1 MVEGCD
7 CGGSGIVEKDG
18 KLYECVCALLKRRA
32 ASMPPFIRTASL
44 QLGHTSHKLQDQI
57 KKSLFILVT
66 WPDMKA
72 VIKAV
77 MIRHMN
83 LFVRITSD
91 NDILHAYVGAMSKKN
106 KGDNEATFETVGDF
120 VGPPD
125 LVVIRLNA
133 LTRPNKAAAGALEE
147 AMVCRMDQDK
157 PTWFVSDMDRPFTSS
172 SPAYSESIW
181 DLMEACAKIRVPPVL
196 PRNLPTGMFDLEPVD
211 SGSEPIVQKSE
222 PKKAVKKRPKPDP
235 VSNVDQ
241 EEDDSGL
248 GMYGQGVGKSKG
260 FGRGVD

>member
-1 MVEGCD
+1 MVEGCS
-7 CGGSGIVEKDG
+7 CGGNGIVEKDG
-18 KLYECVCALLKRRA
+18 KLYECVCALLRRRA
-32 ASMPPFIRTASL
+32 ASMPPFIRTANL
-44 QLGHTSHKLQDQI
+44 QPGHTSHRLHDLT
-57 KKSLFILVT
+57 KKSLFILAT

-72 VIKAV
+72 IIKAV

-125 LVVIRLNA
+125 LVIIRLNA

-157 PTWFVSDMDRPFTSS
+157 ATWFVSDMDRPFTSS
-172 SPAYSESIW
+172 SPAHSETLW
-181 DLMEACAKIRVPPVL
+181 DLMEACAKVRVPPVL
-196 PRNLPTGMFDLEPVD
+196 PRNLPTGMFDLESVESSISPVAH
-211 SGSEPIVQKSE
+211 KSE
-222 PKKAVKKRPKPDP
+222 PKKETKKRSKPDP
-235 VSNVDQ
+235 TPNVDQ
-241 EEDDSGL
+241 EDNSGL
-248 GMYGQGVGKSKG
+248 GMYGQGVGKSKS
-260 FGRGVD
+260 FGRGGD